1 MNRTSSASQGGSAIT
16 TKAELLQRLRE
27 RSKPQVQTQLTPNG
41 PAVSETSKALLREN
55 ERRIALLRTSLH
67 DAHDALET
75 QHSFARLSGYAAAR
89 FSRTR

>member
-1 MNRTSSASQGGSAIT
+1 MNRTSSASQGSSAIA

-27 RSKPQVQTQLTPNG
+27 RSRPQVHADLTPGG
-41 PAVSETSKALLREN
+41 PAVLETSKTLLREN